1 MSYSGGEWVRGRR
14 GDFASG
20 RQGEW
25 EMGRLGDEATGR
37 LGDEAEV
44 LKFPSWE
51 SLSRL
56 SGRPGVGFTGI
67 SQR

>member
-1 MSYSGGEWVRGRR
+1 V
-14 GDFASG
+14 GDRASG
-20 RQGEW
+20 RWGDEAT
-25 EMGRLGDEATGR
+25 GRLGDEATGQ